1 MTEEKKID
9 NKPKKKSAR
18 GKEKKNR
25 GGINILD
32 VLIIVCVLAVAAL
45 LFFVYSPLDLI
56 VMPSDEAEVIYT
68 VRISGVP
75 SAYAS
80 NINIGDKVSDRN
92 GYDLGVVASAVEV
105 EAHTMYIFD
114 SNSGGIRSVD
124 HPELVDFI
132 ITVSA
137 TAEIKDSGYMIDGR
151 RMAVEGKYELLLPYF
166 EGEGICISLSEE
178 NANDAGGVK

>member
-1 MTEEKKID
+1 
-9 NKPKKKSAR
+9 
-18 GKEKKNR
+18 
-25 GGINILD
+25 
-32 VLIIVCVLAVAAL
+32 
-45 LFFVYSPLDLI
+45 
-56 VMPSDEAEVIYT
+56 
-68 VRISGVP
+68 VP